1 MKVKLARALKEKNR
15 LVGDIN
21 RLRKL
26 FERENSRLENTKST
40 SSREKIWKD
49 LENTTAKLVQVK
61 TAIFL
66 ANSGVYKKI
75 VEMGEL
81 KSLIS
86 WLEVV
91 DNTEDSQQVP
101 ERGEN
106 GITYREIKR
115 TAFLNQEKVDSK
127 ILDVQKVIAQL
138 QDEIDEYNA
147 TVAVEIPS
155 NDIVVDACEALPIEN
170 FNFGKIL
177 DKESI

>member
-15 LVGDIN
+15 LVGEIN

-49 LENTTAKLVQVK
+49 LENATDKLVQVK

-66 ANSGVYKKI
+66 ANAGVYQKI

-81 KSLIS
+81 KSFIS
-86 WLEVV
+86 WLECVP
-91 DNTEDSQQVP
+91 TSEDSHQIP

-106 GITYREIKR
+106 GITYMEVKR

-127 ILDVQKVIAQL
+127 ILDVQKLIAQL

-155 NDIVVDACEALPIEN
+155 NEIGIEC
-170 FNFGKIL
+170 K
-177 DKESI
+177 KSI